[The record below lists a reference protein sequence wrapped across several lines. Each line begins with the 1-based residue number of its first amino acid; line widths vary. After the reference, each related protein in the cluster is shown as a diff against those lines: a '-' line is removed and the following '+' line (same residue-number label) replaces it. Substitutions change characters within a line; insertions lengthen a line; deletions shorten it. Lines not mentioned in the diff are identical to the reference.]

1 MDKTKSDS
9 FYSESN
15 KKALEES
22 IKELEEGNTVT
33 KSLEELEAMEKE
45 DKKNKE

>member
-1 MDKTKSDS
+1 MDKTKTDS

-22 IKELEEGNTVT
+22 IKELEERKTVT
-33 KSLEELEAMEKE
+33 KTLEELKEMEKE
-45 DKKNKE
+45 NKNKE